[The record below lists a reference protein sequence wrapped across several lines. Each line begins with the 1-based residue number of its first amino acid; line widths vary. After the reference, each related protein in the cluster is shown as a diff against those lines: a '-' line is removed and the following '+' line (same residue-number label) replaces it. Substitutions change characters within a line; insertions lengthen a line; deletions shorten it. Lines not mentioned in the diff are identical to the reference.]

1 MSTSQMRP
9 TDLLF
14 SQTTIKSTMSRG
26 EFIPTLIE
34 NIKRTG
40 RYDRDWVPIEIAKD
54 SNNGRWYSQDNRR
67 LYIFRVLE
75 VSGYVSTVPVSIL
88 DKKIII
94 YIYCKIT
101 YLQTTDGPSF
111 RFKFALK
118 LQVHTRNNF

>member
-26 EFIPTLIE
+26 EYIPTLIE
-34 NIKRTG
+34 TIKSTRS
-40 RYDRDWVPIEIAKD
+40 YDKDWVPIEIAQD
-54 SNNGRWYSQDNRR
+54 RNNGRWYSQDNRR

-88 DKKIII
+88 GKK
-94 YIYCKIT
+94 
-101 YLQTTDGPSF
+101 
-111 RFKFALK
+111 
-118 LQVHTRNNF
+118 